1 MNPAALNAVKA
12 LADAIRELG
21 RVPSGH
27 LYASIMGS
35 VDLETYQAVI
45 DILKRASLVSEDGAH
60 ELRWIGPTFA
70 RIGGANGIDVP
81 LVGGVKVRP

>member
-1 MNPAALNAVKA
+1 MVNSAALKAVKA

-45 DILKRASLVSEDGAH
+45 NILKRANLVSEDSVH
-60 ELRWIGPTFA
+60 ELRWIGPY
-70 RIGGANGIDVP
+70 P
-81 LVGGVKVRP
+81 LSPAGMRP